1 MKKQRFLFVF
11 LAGFMVFFT
20 AGCYI
25 NEGFE
30 GNGRVVCRERETD
43 EFDTVVLEGAGDV
56 EVHPGT
62 QYKGKDYAA
71 IVITDSNIQDSVI
84 IDMSGST
91 LYISERKHSNIRPTK
106 LVVEVYTPELKQV
119 DLQGYGDIKVHKGK
133 TRNLKMKLS
142 GMGNIDAEE
151 CQAENVNVTLSG
163 TGNVK
168 TWPEKNLTGKLSGI
182 GDITYKGNPSK
193 DVEKTGIGK
202 VKKSGNRE

>member
-1 MKKQRFLFVF
+1 MKKHGFLFAL
-11 LAGFMVFFT
+11 LAGFTVFFT

-25 NEGFE
+25 NEGYE
-30 GNGRVVCRERETD
+30 GNGRIVCREKETD
-43 EFDTVVLEGAGDV
+43 EFDSIVLEGIGDV

-106 LVVEVYTPELKQV
+106 LVIEVYTPELKSV
-119 DLQGYGDIKVHKGK
+119 DLEGAGDIKVHKGK
-133 TRNLKMKLS
+133 TRSLKMKLS
-142 GMGNIDAEE
+142 GMGNIDAEN

-163 TGNVK
+163 AGNVK
-168 TWPEKNLTGKLSGI
+168 TWPEKTLTGKLSGI
-182 GDITYKGNPSK
+182 GDIYYKGNPVK
-193 DVEKTGIGK
+193 EVEKTGIGK
-202 VKKSGNRE
+202 VRQR